1 MSSPA
6 FPPVADLIPHSGPMR
21 LLDAVLDHSPERT
34 LCRVDPRRSAR
45 LSDRDGSVPIWV
57 GLEYMAQCV
66 AVHGGLAARARGEA
80 LRPGLLLGSRRV
92 RFGAQNL
99 PSRELTVEA
108 RHHRG
113 DSGLVAFDCEVR
125 DPSDGRPL
133 VEGRVNVYIVERWQD
148 LREEP
153 DHGA

>member
-1 MSSPA
+1 
-6 FPPVADLIPHSGPMR
+6 MR
-21 LLDAVLDHSPERT
+21 LLDAVLDHSPQRT

-45 LSDRDGSVPIWV
+45 LADPDGSVPIWV

-80 LRPGLLLGSRRV
+80 LRPGLLLGSRRL
-92 RFGAQNL
+92 RFGAQSL
-99 PSRELTVEA
+99 PSRELRVEA

-113 DSGLVAFDCEVR
+113 ETGLLAFDCEVR
-125 DPSDGRPL
+125 DPSDGRSL
-133 VEGRVNVYIVERWQD
+133 VEGRVNVYTVERWQQ

>member
-1 MSSPA
+1 
-6 FPPVADLIPHSGPMR
+6 MR

-34 LCRVDPRRSAR
+34 LCRVDPRGSAR
-45 LSDRDGSVPIWV
+45 LADRDGGVPIWV

-80 LRPGLLLGSRRV
+80 LRPGLLLGSRRL
-92 RFGAQNL
+92 RFGAQSL
-99 PSRELTVEA
+99 PSRELRVEA

-113 DSGLVAFDCEVR
+113 KTGLRAFDCEVR
-125 DPSDGRPL
+125 DPSDGRSL
-133 VEGRVNVYIVERWQD
+133 VEGRVNVYTVERWQQ

>member
-1 MSSPA
+1 
-6 FPPVADLIPHSGPMR
+6 MR
-21 LLDAVLDHSPERT
+21 LLDEVLDHSPERT
-34 LCRVDPRRSAR
+34 LCRVDPRRSAQ
-45 LSDRDGSVPIWV
+45 LTDRDGRVPIWV

-80 LRPGLLLGSRRV
+80 LRPGLLLGSRRL

-99 PSRELTVEA
+99 PPRELTVEA

-113 DSGLVAFDCEVR
+113 DRGLVAFDCEVR
-125 DPSDGRPL
+125 DPSDGRAL